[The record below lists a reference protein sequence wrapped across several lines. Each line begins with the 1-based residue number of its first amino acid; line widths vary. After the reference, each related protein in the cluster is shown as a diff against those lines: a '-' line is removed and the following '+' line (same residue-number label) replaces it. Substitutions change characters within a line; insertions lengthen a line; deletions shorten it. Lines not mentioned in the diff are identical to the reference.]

1 METLPTATDA
11 PPVNELAEFKEFVTV
26 GNQLLNLPPYL
37 AVAIVVAFLIYKI
50 KTTRKR

>member
-11 PPVNELAEFKEFVTV
+11 PPVNELQEFKEFVTV
-26 GNQLLNLPPYL
+26 GEQLLNLPPYL

-50 KTTRKR
+50 KTKKR